1 MQRDIERILIGREK
15 IASRVR
21 EMGSRIATDLVREVG
36 DDRASGRIV
45 FIPILTGAVVF
56 VADLI
61 RHIPFKLSLG
71 VVAVSS
77 YPGRSMESK
86 GAAIRGELP
95 RDLKGKHVVI
105 VDDILDSGQT
115 LGLIQDLVMEQEPAS
130 VRIAV
135 LLSKNVPRKREVR
148 ADYVGFEIPDA
159 FVVGYGLDYDGY
171 YRNLPDVATL
181 KPEAVGGAQR

>member
-1 MQRDIERILIGREK
+1 MLRDIDAILIDRDR
-15 IASRVR
+15 IADRVR
-21 EMGSRIATDLVREVG
+21 AMGEQIAADLLREIG
-36 DDRASGRIV
+36 PGASAGQIV

-77 YPGRSMESK
+77 YPGRSLESK
-86 GAAIRGELP
+86 GAAIRGDLP
-95 RDLKGKHVVI
+95 RDLAGKHVVI
-105 VDDILDSGQT
+105 VDDVLDSGRT
-115 LGLIQDLVMEQEPAS
+115 LALIRDLVLEQQPAS
-130 VRIAV
+130 LRIAV
-135 LLSKNVPRKREVR
+135 LLSKDVAREARVD
-148 ADYVGFEIPDA
+148 AEYVGFSIPDA

-181 KPEAVGGAQR
+181 KPEAIEQTSG

>member
-1 MQRDIERILIGREK
+1 MLRDIDAILIDRD
-15 IASRVR
+15 
-21 EMGSRIATDLVREVG
+21 RIAQRVHAMGEEIAADLMRDVG
-36 DDRASGRIV
+36 PGDSAGRIV

-77 YPGRSMESK
+77 YPGKSLASK

-95 RDLKGKHVVI
+95 QDLEGKHVVV
-105 VDDILDSGQT
+105 VDDVLDSGRT
-115 LGLIQDLVMEQEPAS
+115 LALIRDLVMEQKPAS
-130 VRIAV
+130 LRIAV
-135 LLSKNVPRKREVR
+135 LLSKQVPREAEV
-148 ADYVGFEIPDA
+148 DVQYIGFDIPDA

-181 KPEAVGGAQR
+181 KAEAL